1 MMTSDRNMFFK
12 WLVVLLLCMPVTVF
26 AQVDE
31 EDEPE
36 QEEQNVIKGN
46 VVLEDIDKIIE
57 SYEYDPESDR
67 YIYSKKY
74 EDYNINYPII
84 LTREEYEALLLKRNM
99 RTFFRQKM
107 SATEGRLSEEEQ
119 QDMLPMY
126 TVNSKLFESIFGSN
140 TIDIKPSGS
149 LELDLGV
156 RYSKQDNPMISP
168 RNRSVFALSFDPR
181 ISVGLQGKVGTNMDV
196 NINYDTQSQF
206 GMQQQMAKLNYQ
218 PGEDDILQALE
229 VGNVSMPINNSLVR
243 GAQNLFGVKSTLQFG
258 PTTVTGVFSRQN
270 SERRTIVAEGGGMV
284 EEFELF
290 ALDYDANRHFFLSQF
305 FRNKYDEALE
315 NYPFINS
322 RVRITRVEVW
332 VTNRQNRLN
341 EVNNNQR
348 NIVAIQDLGES
359 RLMNANLERTIVTD
373 LNLHPGFFNVPA
385 DTPPNNQ
392 NNQYDPRNIGNNFLN
407 ESLRNI
413 NTIASGFNIQVTEG
427 KDYVKLENARKL
439 NSSDFTFHPQLGYI
453 SLRQPLNNNEVLAV
467 AYEYTIGGEVYRVG
481 EFGTDGVDANVT
493 TQDDN
498 GDDIPATQ
506 SIILKMLKSS
516 LTSTDQPVWDLMMK
530 NIYQIGGGG
539 YQQISQEGFL
549 FNILYTDPQPL
560 NYIAPVGST
569 PLPEDVESTALLNVF
584 HLDRLNNT
592 NDPQQGGDGYFDFI
606 SSSMTTN
613 PDYNSNSY
621 GGNQGGYQGGRAGG
635 MGSQGGQ
642 MTNTNTFDGIT
653 IDPRNGLIIFTTV
666 EPFGKYLF
674 DKLSTNSGEDYEV
687 DASYNDNQKKY
698 VFRDL
703 YRRNATKALQ
713 DSQKNKFQMKGKY
726 RSSGTGGG
734 INVGYNVQPGSV
746 TVTASGRT
754 LIEGQDYNVDYQS
767 GRVEIINP
775 SLENSQIE
783 ISVESNN
790 MFNQTQKT
798 FFGVHVDHKFNE
810 NFSIGG
816 TYLRLSEQPL
826 TIKSAYGQEAVN
838 NTILGFNANYYTEA
852 PFLTRWVNKLPN
864 VDTDAMSDISLK
876 GEFAYLIP
884 GASNRDQ
891 LNGEATSFVDSFE
904 GSHSNISLLA
914 PNSWYLSSVPV
925 GFGEQFQDLQSGYR
939 RAKMAWYR
947 IDPIF
952 YSPSRRPNGITDV
965 DLASNRTRRILKE
978 EIFPSMDV
986 AAGELLV
993 INTLDLTYYPKER
1006 GPYNFNP
1013 EYLSSSGS
1021 LNPSQNWAGIM
1032 RSMSSPNFEQ
1042 NNIEY
1047 VEFWMMD
1054 PYTGN
1059 PGDVV
1064 DITNEGSLYL
1074 NFGYISEDILQDGLK
1089 QYENGLPGAD
1099 NSTPTISSD
1108 WGRVP
1113 ASTALIYAFDTD
1125 PNNRRYQ
1132 DAGLDGFLDDDER
1145 AKFPDFAHLDDPS
1158 ADNYEFF
1165 LTASGNII
1173 QRYRNYNGLEG
1184 NNPIE
1189 FSDNNRGNNN
1199 IPDKEDIDGDNTMNT
1214 INAYYEYKVEVK
1226 PNPVVGENYVTDVRL
1241 TDAQLADGSTTP
1253 VKWVQYK
1260 VPIQAN
1266 PDRAVGA
1273 IADLQ
1278 SIQFMRM
1285 YVTDFSDEV
1294 TLRFASLDLVKS
1306 MWYRYEKDLVE
1317 DPTLIVDG
1325 SNTGFDVQSVNVIDN
1340 FSRQPIPYVMPP
1352 GIDRE
1357 QINQNNTV
1365 INQNEQSLSLTVY
1378 QQNKNIAVPS
1388 GLEPGDSRAVF
1399 KNFYDPIDMRSYKK
1413 MRMFLHAEALDG
1425 PEDPTRLEDDELV
1438 AFIRFGNDFTDNFYQ
1453 IEVPLKL
1460 TEWGQSSAYD
1470 VWPLENEI
1478 EVQLELLTKLKLAMR
1493 SDPNYDPSRIYF
1505 KYEDEIAPEL
1515 VSPKPNR
1522 LRIGV
1527 KGNPNYGLVRTMMLG
1542 VRNQTDIL
1550 YQSTAQQP
1558 KDVRGEV
1565 WFNEL
1570 RLSDMDNSG
1579 GWAALATMDAN
1590 IADVASISAS
1600 VNTSTSGFGALEQGP
1615 QERSRAD
1622 VFQYGVA
1629 TSVNA
1634 DKFLPKKWNVTLP
1647 ISYSVSEEFITPE
1660 WDPNDP
1666 DVKLQDAID
1675 YAQSQEEKD
1684 RIKDRAVEHTKR
1696 TSINF
1701 TGVRKN
1707 LGENQKERFYN
1718 IENFTLSHSYSKL
1731 EQKTFEIEKLVD
1743 QQARTSLDYNYG
1755 FKPWNIEPFKNSKE
1769 FKQKKYFKWLTDFN
1783 LNLMPSNV
1791 TFNTNIVRQLNQ
1803 QKYRMID
1810 IQGIEIQPL
1819 YRRNYFFNYGYGL
1832 NFKLTKSI
1840 NVQYTVNNN
1849 NLVRNYM
1856 DDNYYVD
1863 NSLGIWDGYFDM
1875 GQHNTHMQQFNAS
1888 YQLPFSKIPFLAF
1901 INGTYTYTSN
1911 FHWQRSS
1918 DAMSNIYLDGNYYNL
1933 GNTIQNSNKHQLNTR
1948 LDMGRFYKYIGL
1960 EPTKNKKKT
1969 LNSRTASTQQ
1979 RLRPGQKLEANA
1991 MQGKQEGNEEE
2002 EKEGSA
2008 FVDALINLATSVK
2021 NVQLSYT
2028 ESNGTVLPGYL
2039 PGLGFFGSS
2048 KPTLGFVFGSQEDVR
2063 YLAARNGWLTNYQGF
2078 NQMYSEVH
2086 QKSLS
2091 FKAEVRPLNDLVI
2104 DLTANMQESNSMSE
2118 QYDVD
2123 SNGFYNSRSPYEFGN
2138 YSISTIMLPTAFGR
2152 SDINGSEVFDAFRNS
2167 RQNIAFD
2174 LARQRGID
2182 LSDPNNIDEYGYPVG
2197 YGRTSQDVLIPAFI
2211 SAYTGQNSDKLSG
2224 FKMNIPLPN
2233 WNITYSG
2240 LSKLPWLKDKF
2251 TNFTIKHQYQSSY
2264 SVNSFQTNYDY
2275 IADPDALNAAGNYP
2289 SPTVVGN
2296 INMIERF
2303 MPLVEVG
2310 FTTKSAFSF
2319 KARMD
2324 KDRMLSLSFDNNLL
2338 TEVQGNTYSVEVGFR
2353 IKDVAINTDFAEA
2366 GNGGRIVSDVDVV
2379 VNFSW
2384 RKNKTYIRY
2393 LDFDNTQL
2401 GGGQDNWM
2409 VNLRATYTFSKNF
2422 QGDFFYEHMF
2432 NNAVIS
2438 TMYPITNI
2446 RSGVTLRYNFA
2457 N

>member
-1 MMTSDRNMFFK
+1 MMTSNQNKLIK
-12 WLVVLLLCMPVTVF
+12 WLLALFLCLPATVF
-26 AQVDE
+26 AQVDD
-31 EDEPE
+31 EDENEEPE
-36 QEEQNVIKGN
+36 QENVLRGN
-46 VVLEDIDKIIE
+46 ISLEDIDKIIE

-67 YIYSKKY
+67 YVYSKRY
-74 EDYNINYPII
+74 EDYNINYPIV
-84 LTREEYEALLLKRNM
+84 LTREEYEELLLKRNT
-99 RTFFRQKM
+99 RAFFRQKM
-107 SATEGRLSEEEQ
+107 NAAEGRLSEEEEL
-119 QDMLPMY
+119 DMLPMY
-126 TVNSKLFESIFGSN
+126 TVNSKLFESIFGGN
-140 TIDIKPSGS
+140 TIDIKPSGTV
-149 LELDLGV
+149 ELDLGV
-156 RYSKQDNPMISP
+156 RFSKQDNPMISP
-168 RNRSVFALSFDPR
+168 RNRSVFALSFDPK
-181 ISVGLQGKVGTNMDV
+181 ISVGLQGKVGTNLDV
-196 NINYDTQSQF
+196 NINYDTQSQV
-206 GMQQQMAKLNYQ
+206 GMQQQMAKLNYT

-243 GAQNLFGVKSTLQFG
+243 GANNLFGVKSTLQFG
-258 PTTVTGVFSRQN
+258 ATTVTGIFSRQN
-270 SERRTIVAEGGGMV
+270 SERRTIVAEGGGTV
-284 EEFELF
+284 QDFEMF
-290 ALDYDANRHFFLSQF
+290 ALDYDANRHFFLSQY

-315 NYPFINS
+315 NYPFVNS

-332 VTNRQNRLN
+332 ITNRQNRLN
-341 EVNNNQR
+341 QANNNQR

-359 RLMNANLERTIVTD
+359 RLTNANIDRTIVTD
-373 LNLHPGFFNVPA
+373 LNQHPGFFNVA
-385 DTPPNNQ
+385 NDTPPNNS

-407 ESLRNI
+407 DALRNI
-413 NTIASGFNIQVTEG
+413 NTIASGFNIPVTEG

-439 NSSDFTFHPQLGYI
+439 SSSEFTFHPQLGYI
-453 SLRQPLNNNEVLAV
+453 SLNQSLNNNEVVAV

-481 EFGTDGVDANVT
+481 EFGTDGIDANVT
-493 TQDDN
+493 TVDN
-498 GDDIPATQ
+498 NGEEIPATQ
-506 SIILKMLKSS
+506 SIIVKMLKSS

-539 YQQISQEGFL
+539 VQQISQEGFL

-560 NYIAPVGST
+560 NYIVPAGST
-569 PLPEDVESTALLNVF
+569 ALPDDVESKALLNVF
-584 HLDRLNNT
+584 NLDRLNNT
-592 NDPQQGGDGYFDFI
+592 NDPQQGGDGYFDFV
-606 SSSMTTN
+606 SSSMSTN
-613 PDYNSNSY
+613 PDYSSNNNSY
-621 GGNQGGYQGGRAGG
+621 GGGRGGGYN
-635 MGSQGGQ
+635 SQSGQ
-642 MTNTNTFDGIT
+642 TNTNTFDGIT
-653 IDPRNGLIIFTTV
+653 IDPQSGLIIFTSV

-674 DKLSTNSGEDYEV
+674 DKLSVGGGEDYEI

-698 VFRDL
+698 VFRDM

-713 DSQKNKFQMKGKY
+713 DSQKNKFQLKGKY
-726 RSSGTGGG
+726 RSTGLGGG
-734 INVGYNVQPGSV
+734 INVGYNVQPGTVS
-746 TVTASGRT
+746 VTASGRT
-754 LIEGQDYNVDYQS
+754 LIEGQDYTVDYSS

-775 SLENSQIE
+775 SLENSQVE

-790 MFNQTQKT
+790 MFQQTQKT
-798 FFGVHVDHKFNE
+798 FFGVNVDHQFNE

-826 TIKSAYGQEAVN
+826 TVKSNYGYEAVN
-838 NTILGFNANYYTEA
+838 NTILGFNANYYTET

-864 VDTDAMSDISLK
+864 VDTDAKSDISLK

-904 GSHSNISLLA
+904 GSHSNISLLS

-939 RAKMAWYR
+939 RSKLSWYR

-952 YSPSRRPNGITDV
+952 YSPSRRPDGITDA
-965 DLASNRTRRILKE
+965 DLASNKTRRILKE

-993 INTLDLTYYPKER
+993 VNTLDLTYYPKER

-1013 EYLSSSGS
+1013 EYLNSNSS
-1021 LNPSQNWAGIM
+1021 LNPTQNWAGIM

-1042 NNIEY
+1042 TNVEY

-1064 DITNEGSLYL
+1064 DITNEGSLYF

-1125 PNNRRYQ
+1125 DNNRLYQ
-1132 DAGLDGFLDDDER
+1132 DAGLDGLLDDDER
-1145 AKFPDFAHLDDPS
+1145 VKFPDFANFDDPS
-1158 ADNYEFF
+1158 ADNYEYF
-1165 LTASGNII
+1165 LTASGDIV
-1173 QRYRNYNGLEG
+1173 QRYKNYNGLQG

-1189 FSDNNRGNNN
+1189 FSDDNRGNNN

-1214 INAYYEYKVEVK
+1214 INAYYEYEIAVK
-1226 PNPVVGENYVTDVRL
+1226 PNPVVGENYVTDVRT
-1241 TDAQLADGSTTP
+1241 TDAQLPDGSTTP

-1285 YVTDFSDEV
+1285 YVTDFTDEV
-1294 TLRFASLDLVKS
+1294 TLRFASLDLVRS
-1306 MWYRYEKDLVE
+1306 MWYRYENDLIE
-1317 DPTLIVDG
+1317 DPTLVIDG
-1325 SNTGFDVQSVNVIDN
+1325 SNTGFDVESVNIIDN

-1352 GIDRE
+1352 GIERE

-1365 INQNEQSLSLTVY
+1365 VNQNEQSLAMTVY

-1388 GLEPGDSRAVF
+1388 GLEPGDARAVF

-1425 PEDPTRLEDDELV
+1425 PEDPTRLQDDELV

-1460 TEWGQSSAYD
+1460 TEWGESSAYD

-1493 SDPNYDPSRIYF
+1493 SDPNYDPSRIYY

-1515 VSPKPNR
+1515 VSSTPNR

-1542 VRNQTDIL
+1542 VRNQTDVL
-1550 YQSTAQQP
+1550 YQSSAQQP
-1558 KDVRGEV
+1558 KDIRGEV

-1579 GWAALATMDAN
+1579 GWAAVATMDAN

-1600 VNTSTSGFGALEQGP
+1600 VNKATAGFGALEQGP
-1615 QERSRAD
+1615 QERSRSDA
-1622 VFQYGVA
+1622 FQYGVV

-1634 DKFLPKKWNVTLP
+1634 DKFLPKEWNVTLP
-1647 ISYSVSEEFITPE
+1647 VSYSISEEFVTPE
-1660 WDPNDP
+1660 FDPNDP

-1675 YAQSQEEKD
+1675 YAQTQEEKD
-1684 RIKDRAVEHTKR
+1684 RIEDRAIEHTKR

-1701 TGVRKN
+1701 TGVKKN
-1707 LGENQKERFYN
+1707 LSEGQKERFYN
-1718 IENFTLSHSYSKL
+1718 VENFTLSHAYSKL

-1783 LNLMPSNV
+1783 LNLLPTNV
-1791 TFNTNIVRQLNQ
+1791 SFNTNVVRQLNQ
-1803 QKYRMID
+1803 QKYRMVD
-1810 IQGIEIQPL
+1810 IQGIEIEPL

-1840 NVQYTVNNN
+1840 NLQYTVNNN

-1856 DDNYYVD
+1856 DDQYNVD

-1875 GQHNTHMQQFNAS
+1875 GEHNTHMQQFNAS
-1888 YQLPFSKIPFLAF
+1888 YQLPFNKIPFLAF

-1918 DAMSNIYLDGNYYNL
+1918 DAMSNIYLDGEYYDL
-1933 GNTIQNSNKHQLNTR
+1933 GNTVQNSSKHQLNTR

-1960 EPTKNKKKT
+1960 EPTKGKKKKT
-1969 LNSRTASTQQ
+1969 IKTQKISTAK
-1979 RLRPGQKLEANA
+1979 LKPGQKIENNA
-1991 MQGKQEGNEEE
+1991 KKPDEEEE
-2002 EKEGSA
+2002 EKGSA
-2008 FVDALINLATSVK
+2008 ALDALINVVTSVK
-2021 NVQLSYT
+2021 NIQLSYS
-2028 ESNGTVLPGYL
+2028 ENNGTVLPGYL

-2078 NQMYSEVH
+2078 NQMYSQVN
-2086 QKSLS
+2086 QKNLT
-2091 FKAEVRPLNDLVI
+2091 FRAEVRPLNDLVI

-2118 QYDVD
+2118 QFDVD
-2123 SNGFYNSRSPYEFGN
+2123 SNGMYYSRSPYEFGN
-2138 YSISTIMLPTAFGR
+2138 YSTSTIMLSSAFGQ
-2152 SDINGSEVFDAFRNS
+2152 SDINGSAVFDKFRNS
-2167 RQNIAFD
+2167 RLGVANE
-2174 LARQRGID
+2174 LARERGID

-2197 YGRTSQDVLIPAFI
+2197 YGRTSQEVLIPAFL
-2211 SAYTGQNSDKLSG
+2211 SAYTGQNRGSMNG

-2233 WNITYSG
+2233 WSLRYTG
-2240 LSKLPWLKDKF
+2240 LSKLPWFKDTF
-2251 TNFTIKHQYQSSY
+2251 TNFTIAHQYQSSY

-2275 IADPDALNAAGNYP
+2275 IADPNTLNAAGNYP
-2289 SPTVVGN
+2289 SPIVVGN

-2303 MPLVEVG
+2303 SPLVSVD
-2310 FTTKSAFSF
+2310 FRTKSAFSF
-2319 KARMD
+2319 KAQVD

-2338 TEVQGNTYSVEVGFR
+2338 TEVQGNTYTFEVGFR
-2353 IKDVAINTDFAEA
+2353 IKDVAFNTDFADT
-2366 GNGGRIVSDVDVV
+2366 GNGGRIVSDLNVTTT
-2379 VNFSW
+2379 FSW
-2384 RKNKTYIRY
+2384 RRNKTYIRY

-2409 VNLRATYTFSKNF
+2409 LGVRANYTFSKNF